1 MLCILA
7 LILFTIVESRE
18 QRELRGVA
26 TTYCVAVD
34 RASNAQ
40 LQGAI
45 NYVCSKGVNCGIIK
59 PGGSCYN
66 PNTLNFHASAVM
78 NAYFKA
84 HGAQGPFCAEGPL
97 KNIGM
102 LTFTDPSQGSCKF
115 S

>member
-7 LILFTIVESRE
+7 LILSTIRLTRIFLF
-18 QRELRGVA
+18 QA
-26 TTYCVAVD
+26 TTYCVPVD
-34 RASNAQ
+34 GASKAQ
-40 LQGAI
+40 LQAAI
-45 NYVCSKGVNCGIIK
+45 NFVCSKGVINCGIIK

-84 HGAQGPFCAEGPL
+84 HGAQAPYCAEGPL
-97 KNIGM
+97 EYIGII
-102 LTFTDPSQGSCKF
+102 TFTDPSQGSCKF